1 MQRIDTIVDWILTER
16 CNLNCYYCLQNADT
30 RKAECGPVDYSFVEN
45 VNKSV
50 LFHLTGG
57 EPFLVPN
64 LNDMCNALEDRGHHV
79 SMNTN
84 LTLPVSK
91 FAKVVSPDR
100 FLFINASVHY
110 PYRKQHMEPFM
121 RHYRELRE
129 AGFFVYSTVVMI
141 PDDFYRI
148 ADFIREHQSQGLILL
163 PKLMRGVEK
172 GKLYPDSYTNQQNAV
187 MKELVASAIEN
198 MSSDDR
204 ERFRIACEHNVSID
218 NWWEIDTRTL
228 GGTRCFDGLRYIRIT
243 ETGDIVYCDG
253 KVIGNIKTTGFATLT
268 QPCICQYEDRGLCR
282 KNI

>member
-1 MQRIDTIVDWILTER
+1 MIRIDTIVDWILTER

-30 RKAECGPVDYSFVEN
+30 RKAECGPVDYSFIEDTDRTL
-45 VNKSV
+45 

-64 LNDMCNALEDRGHHV
+64 LNDLCNSIEHKGHYI

-84 LTLPVSK
+84 LTLPVNK
-91 FAKVVSPDR
+91 FIEQVNPNR

-110 PYRKQHMEPFM
+110 PYRKLHMAPFM
-121 RHYRELRE
+121 RHYRQLRE
-129 AGFFVYSTVVMI
+129 TGFFVYSTVVMI
-141 PDDFYRI
+141 PDDFEEI
-148 ADFIREHQSQGLILL
+148 AGFIRDYQSQGLILL
-163 PKLMRGVEK
+163 PKLMRGIEQGRRYPEAYSNEQKATMKKLVSSSIEIMSLNEREK
-172 GKLYPDSYTNQQNAV
+172 
-187 MKELVASAIEN
+187 
-198 MSSDDR
+198 
-204 ERFRIACEHNVSID
+204 FRIACEHNVSID